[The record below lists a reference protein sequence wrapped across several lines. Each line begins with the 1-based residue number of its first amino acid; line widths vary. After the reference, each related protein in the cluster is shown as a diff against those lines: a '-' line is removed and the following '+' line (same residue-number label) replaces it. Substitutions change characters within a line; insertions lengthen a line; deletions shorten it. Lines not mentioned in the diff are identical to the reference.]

1 MLLTWCQRGAVPDIL
16 TGYCHCPR
24 SAVLTPHQFVPFG
37 LLTVYRVL
45 VYFNG
50 PRINVSRSKRTSI
63 KKKKPDSKG
72 NMCEQN
78 IVAFLGCS
86 GRISN
91 AFLEAFQSGAAG
103 EYC

>member
-1 MLLTWCQRGAVPDIL
+1 LLAVY
-16 TGYCHCPR
+16 G
-24 SAVLTPHQFVPFG
+24 VLA
-37 LLTVYRVL
+37 
-45 VYFNG
+45 YFNG
-50 PRINVSRSKRTSI
+50 PRINVSHSKPTGI
-63 KKKKPDSKG
+63 KKKYIKTDSKS